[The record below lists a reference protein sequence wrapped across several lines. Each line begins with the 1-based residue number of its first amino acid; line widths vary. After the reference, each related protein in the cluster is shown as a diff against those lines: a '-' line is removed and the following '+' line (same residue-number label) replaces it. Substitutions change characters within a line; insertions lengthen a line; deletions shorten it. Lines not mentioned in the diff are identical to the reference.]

1 MQTRALAGAG
11 EVILE
16 CVDAITGLDDALSI
30 ISATYELNTHRV
42 LLRDAQLPA
51 EFFELRTRFAGEF
64 VQKLVN
70 YQLTV
75 ACVFDERQAVQRA
88 LSRVCRRG
96 QARSSVPI
104 VHRRARSRGMARA
117 AVMHP

>member
-30 ISATYELNTHRV
+30 ISATYELNTHSV
-42 LLRDAQLPA
+42 LLRDAQLPP

-75 ACVFDERQAVQRA
+75 AGVFDESKAY
-88 LSRVCRRG
+88 S
-96 QARSSVPI
+96 
-104 VHRRARSRGMARA
+104 
-117 AVMHP
+117 